1 MSQSRK
7 LWPTPGGVHPA
18 ENKLQST
25 QIGIASIPIPEQLI
39 IPLSQH
45 VGTSASAIV
54 EVGQQVLKGQM
65 IAEPKG
71 KISAAI
77 HAPSSGLVTA
87 IEDRPLAH
95 PSGMSGPC
103 IVINTDQRD
112 EWIHCEGTEHYQ
124 DIDKAELLEHIRQ
137 AGITGL
143 GGAGFPSHVKL
154 ISSDARPIETLI
166 INGTECEPYITADDC
181 LMRERADQ
189 IIQGIAIVQYLL
201 NPKETLIAIE
211 DNKPEAI
218 EAIRQASQD
227 SNIEVVS
234 FSGKYPS
241 GGEKQLIQMLTGREV
256 PSGGLPADIGVIC
269 QNVATVAAINEA
281 IRFGKPLI
289 SRITTITGEAC
300 RQPQNIDTLIGTP
313 IAELLEYCGFDD
325 KQCQQLIMGGPMMG
339 FAIADSNVPIIKS
352 SNCII
357 AGSEAEFP
365 APPPAQA
372 CIRCGLCAE
381 ACPASLL
388 PQQLFWYAKSKEYD
402 RLEEYNL
409 ADCIECGACAY
420 VCPSNIP
427 LVQYYRASKAELKQ
441 RKAEQQKA
449 EHAKLRFESRQQRLA
464 KEEAEKAAKRA
475 ARQAAAKAKLANN
488 EQEDPVQAAIARAK
502 AKKAKQLA
510 QQTSPSP
517 ESEA

>member
-7 LWPTPGGVHPA
+7 LWPTPGGVYPA
-18 ENKLQST
+18 DNKSQST
-25 QIGIASIPIPEQLI
+25 QMAIASMPVPAQLV

-45 VGTSASAIV
+45 MGASASAVV

-77 HAPSSGLVTA
+77 HAPSSGQVIA
-87 IEDRPLAH
+87 IEDRPIAH

-103 IVINTDQRD
+103 IVISTDQRD
-112 EWIHCEGTEHYQ
+112 EWIHCEGIEDYQ
-124 DIDKAELLEHIRQ
+124 HIDKAELLEHIRQ

-154 ISSDARPIETLI
+154 ICSDAKPIDTLI

-181 LMRERADQ
+181 LMRERAEQ
-189 IIQGIAIVQYLL
+189 IIQGIAIVQYLV

-218 EAIRQASQD
+218 AAMRHASRV
-227 SNIEVVS
+227 SNIDIVS

-256 PSGGLPADIGVIC
+256 PSGGLPADVGIIC
-269 QNVATVAAINEA
+269 QNVATVAAINDA
-281 IRFGKPLI
+281 IRYGKPLI

-313 IAELLEYCGFDD
+313 IAALLEHCGYNHE
-325 KQCQQLIMGGPMMG
+325 QCQQLIMGGPMMG
-339 FAIADSNVPIIKS
+339 FALADINVPIIKT

-357 AGSEAEFP
+357 AGSATEFP

-441 RKAEQQKA
+441 RKTEQQKA

-464 KEEAEKAAKRA
+464 REEAEKAAKRA
-475 ARQAAAKAKLANN
+475 ARQAAAKAKQANS

-502 AKKAKQLA
+502 AKKAKQQA
-510 QQTSPSP
+510 QQASSSP